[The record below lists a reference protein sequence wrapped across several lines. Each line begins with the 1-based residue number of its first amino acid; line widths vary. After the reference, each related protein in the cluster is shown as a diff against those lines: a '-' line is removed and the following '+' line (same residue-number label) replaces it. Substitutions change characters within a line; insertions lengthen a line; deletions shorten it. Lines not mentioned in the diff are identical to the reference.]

1 MFKGFNLFGNKPTA
15 PKVEPRDY
23 DLPPTAEQRRVENK
37 VIADRALES
46 VKQKLEAGIITP
58 EEYAV
63 LTDPTRKSSI
73 PLTLG
78 RANREARLAGG
89 KRRRRTHRRKGR
101 KANKTHRRKGRK
113 ANKTYRR
120 KGAKGRKARKSQ
132 RRRR

>member
-1 MFKGFNLFGNKPTA
+1 MFKGINLFGNKPAA

-23 DLPPTAEQRRVENK
+23 DLPPTAEQRRAENK
-37 VIADRALES
+37 VIADRALKSAQEK
-46 VKQKLEAGIITP
+46 VRAGIITA
-58 EEYAV
+58 EEYAA

-113 ANKTYRR
+113 ANKTHRR

-132 RRRR
+132 RRRH